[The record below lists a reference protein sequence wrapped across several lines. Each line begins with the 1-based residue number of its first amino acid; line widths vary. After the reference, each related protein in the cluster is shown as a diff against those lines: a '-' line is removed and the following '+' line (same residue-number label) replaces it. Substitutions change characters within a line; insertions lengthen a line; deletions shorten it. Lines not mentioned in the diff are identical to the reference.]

1 MQSAQTFLKSNR
13 GLTMKTRIL
22 SGIRPTGNIHLGNYL
37 GAICSWVSMLNT
49 VDECFF
55 CIVDQ
60 HALTTTEDSK
70 DLRKNTLTIAAAYI
84 ASGIDPV
91 KNNIFVQSH
100 VPSHTELAWYFNCIT
115 PMGWLSRMTQ
125 FKDKSNKNKDQTM
138 TGLFV
143 YPALMAADILA
154 YKATHVPVG
163 EDQKQHVELTR
174 DIAQAF
180 NNYVGKQIFT
190 LPEPIIKKETARIM
204 SLRDGLKKM
213 SKSDISDYSRIHL
226 LDDNDT
232 IQLKIRKAKTDAEPI
247 PGLIADLENRPEAKN
262 LLNLYAIFTQSTIE
276 NVLKE
281 FEGKLFSE
289 VKSKLADATVSNM
302 EPIRMKMHELLNDE
316 STLIKYLK
324 KGAESANSLVIP
336 HMHEIRQF
344 LNMLL

>member
-1 MQSAQTFLKSNR
+1 MT
-13 GLTMKTRIL
+13 TRIL
-22 SGIRPTGNIHLGNYL
+22 SGIRPTGHIHLGNYL
-37 GAICSWVSMLNT
+37 GAICSWVDMLNT
-49 VDECFF
+49 IDECFF

-60 HALTTTEDSK
+60 HALTTAEDSK

-91 KNNIFVQSH
+91 KNHIFIQSH
-100 VPSHTELAWYFNCIT
+100 VPYHTELAWYFNCIT

-125 FKDKSNKNKDQTM
+125 FKDKANKNKDHTM

-174 DIAQAF
+174 DIAHAF
-180 NNYVGKQIFT
+180 NNYVDKQIFP

-213 SKSDISDYSRIHL
+213 SKSDPSDYSRIHL
-226 LDDNDT
+226 LDDNET
-232 IQLKIRKAKTDAEPI
+232 IALKIRKAKTDAEPI
-247 PGLIADLENRPEAKN
+247 SNLVSDLENRPEAKN
-262 LLNLYAIFTQSTIE
+262 LLNLYAIFTQNSIE
-276 NVLKE
+276 KVLEE

-289 VKSKLADATVSNM
+289 VKSKLSDATINHM
-302 EPIRMKMHELLNDE
+302 EPIRLQMIRLLNDE
-316 STLIKYLK
+316 STLIQYLK
-324 KGAESANSLVIP
+324 KGANAANSLVEP
-336 HMHEIRQF
+336 HMQEIRHS
-344 LNMLL
+344 LNLLLCL